1 MDFKKDYFI
10 KAAED
15 NNVSVK
21 EYYESSNVNYVI
33 IEGNSVIRW
42 EDDSPVIFGDIG
54 DAVAE
59 IGNWCETFRNV
70 SVIKER
76 ELIDGYCKKEM
87 DKAIKLEELKYE
99 DSDERMLTY
108 FMNPYNAHNKEL
120 VLLINRLWKKNC
132 GKFRPILV
140 ALYDRDL
147 EEIKNADS
155 FANLGK
161 GGFED
166 EYTELFVNW
175 REHAYNYLM
184 HIADDSDLETIINF
198 IRDDEYNLNSK

>member
-1 MDFKKDYFI
+1 
-10 KAAED
+10 
-15 NNVSVK
+15 
-21 EYYESSNVNYVI
+21 
-33 IEGNSVIRW
+33 
-42 EDDSPVIFGDIG
+42 
-54 DAVAE
+54 
-59 IGNWCETFRNV
+59 
-70 SVIKER
+70 
-76 ELIDGYCKKEM
+76 M

-147 EEIKNADS
+147 EEIINADS